1 MSLMVKPFPAMIE
14 SHVEKG
20 RFRKP
25 LRSTISLSDMLAVYN
40 YPINEKDP
48 LGEISSNPFK
58 EV

>member
-40 YPINEKDP
+40 CPINEKDP
-48 LGEISSNPFK
+48 LSEISSNPF
-58 EV
+58 